1 MNKKIIALF
10 KSGAYFMVCWW
21 KNNKSS
27 FLMNLLWP
35 YLWIGFMYGF
45 GKLFGS
51 VEAFKSNV
59 GINTHPILFY
69 AYCTIAA
76 FSSLAVF
83 GDVASKFIWLRWEGL
98 LEYIMLSPNSILLI
112 ALGDSLIPYLT
123 TNILLGLEVF
133 PLMIYVEGFKVAI
146 FKLLALYGL
155 LIIGS
160 LPLFGLATILA
171 SLTLGLKEE
180 TNIFAFLNPLILI
193 LSGIFYPITVFP
205 RLVQYIAKALPQ
217 TYLFEVARTLSRI
230 GMPEVATMILAL
242 EALFLLTALYNTVSY
257 PITFKAENFAKRR
270 GAI

>member
-1 MNKKIIALF
+1 MNRKVIALF
-10 KSGAYFMVCWW
+10 KSGVYLMICWW

-27 FLMNLLWP
+27 FLMMLLWP
-35 YLWIGFMYGF
+35 YLWVGFMYGF

-69 AYCTIAA
+69 AFCTIVA
-76 FSSLAVF
+76 FSSLTML

-98 LEYIMLSPNSILLI
+98 LEYIMLSPNNILLI
-112 ALGDSLIPYLT
+112 ALGDSFIPYLI

-133 PLMIYVEGFKVAI
+133 PMMIYVEGFKVAF

-155 LIIGS
+155 LVIGL

-205 RLVQYIAKALPQ
+205 RLVQYIAKVLPQ
-217 TYLFEVARTLSRI
+217 TYLFEIARALSRI
-230 GMPEVATMILAL
+230 GMPKVAAMILVL
-242 EALFLLTALYNTVSY
+242 EVLFLLTALYNIISY
-257 PITFKAENFAKRR
+257 PITLKAESFAKRR